1 MTTTAKWFS
10 MSKLHDQDVEM
21 CQHVEF
27 AWPRRRNGS
36 ARRSCRT
43 TTPKWVSTSKL
54 HGHDV
59 EMGVD
64 AMGGGGVQAV
74 QIKSLKKKVVGAM
87 EVWWSVPEPFQGPCC
102 GTCSDHFPSKNGH
115 AIFPAKTGTHKA

>member
-1 MTTTAKWFS
+1 MLW
-10 MSKLHDQDVEM
+10 DVFGA
-21 CQHVEF
+21 HV
-27 AWPRRRNGS
+27 
-36 ARRSCRT
+36 
-43 TTPKWVSTSKL
+43 VL

-74 QIKSLKKKVVGAM
+74 QIKSLKKKMVGAM

-102 GTCSDHFPSKNGH
+102 GTCSNHFPT
-115 AIFPAKTGTHKA
+115 AIFACQIRNGRT